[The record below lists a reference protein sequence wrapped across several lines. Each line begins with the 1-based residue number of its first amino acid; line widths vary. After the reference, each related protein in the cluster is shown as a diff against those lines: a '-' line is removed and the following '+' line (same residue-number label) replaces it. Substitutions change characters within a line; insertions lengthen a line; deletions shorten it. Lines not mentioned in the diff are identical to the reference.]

1 MNKEDVHAHP
11 LYDYLTFRQIISFLK
26 ILCSLPGNLKFPNR
40 LRTAGQAM
48 SVRTSS
54 SCLVYDKVHRLL
66 IALENLGDDGA
77 VHLLGQQTG
86 NPYDGETAQ
95 HGDGT
100 AVDGVD
106 GIT

>member
-54 SCLVYDKVHRLL
+54 CCLVYVHSRT
-66 IALENLGDDGA
+66 DPS
-77 VHLLGQQTG
+77 VHILVIYSTRKSC
-86 NPYDGETAQ
+86 
-95 HGDGT
+95 
-100 AVDGVD
+100 
-106 GIT
+106 

>member
-1 MNKEDVHAHP
+1 
-11 LYDYLTFRQIISFLK
+11 
-26 ILCSLPGNLKFPNR
+26 
-40 LRTAGQAM
+40 M

-54 SCLVYDKVHRLL
+54 FCLVCDKVHRLL
-66 IALENLGDDGA
+66 IALENLVDDA
-77 VHLLGQQTG
+77 VVYLFGQQTG
-86 NPYDGETAQ
+86 NPYDGEATQ

>member
-1 MNKEDVHAHP
+1 
-11 LYDYLTFRQIISFLK
+11 
-26 ILCSLPGNLKFPNR
+26 
-40 LRTAGQAM
+40 M

-66 IALENLGDDGA
+66 IALENLVDDGA
-77 VHLLGQQTG
+77 VYLLGQQTG
-86 NPYDGETAQ
+86 NPYHGETAQ